1 MGFSIETS
9 VSAVTVFL
17 QGALSFFSPCVLP
30 LVPLYVSY
38 LAGGAAV
45 VGEDGVRRYPR
56 GKIFLNTLFFVVG
69 ISFAFFLL
77 GLGLTAL
84 GEFFHNYQVWFAR
97 ASGVIILLF
106 GLYQL
111 GLGKRTMLLEQ
122 EHRLPFHLNKLAM
135 NPAVALVMGF
145 TFSFAWTPCVGPT
158 LSSVLLMASSAESSA
173 AGFLLIGVYTLG
185 FVLPFLAVGLFTG
198 TVLDFFKSHQNVV
211 RYTVKIGAV
220 LLIVMGILTLT
231 GATGGIS
238 ADLAAGSGTV
248 QEEPAGNSGEEAAP
262 SGDSQEEHSGADSQ
276 EIPMVPAPDFT
287 LTDQYGQTHTLSD
300 YQGKTVFLNFWA
312 TWCGPCKME
321 MPDIQALYEDWDE
334 NAGELV
340 VLGVAGP
347 NIGQEGSAEDI
358 TAFLEENGYTYPVVM
373 DETGTLFYQYGIS
386 AYPTTFMIDTEG
398 NVFGY
403 VQGAVSREVMDDIV
417 EQTRAAQMIHPG
429 RRGRTFAVPAAFSRA
444 AESACKKVVN
454 LRQFVLES
462 NSYRGP
468 LRRRGTPIDR
478 KRRGTPMAHNDS
490 FDEPRFEALYRKLY
504 PDLLR
509 CAEIALR
516 TGGSWYVSVA
526 GRAEEVVQELFA
538 FAWEHQADLWSSA
551 SPTGWLY
558 RVLRYKV
565 LELLK
570 EDRFWRKH
578 LIRAAGEMP
587 ASPEDDFQQRAEIT
601 SILTPEEYEILRK
614 LYLEKYTYE
623 ELAREMGL
631 KKSAL
636 AMRVK
641 RSKERFVK
649 QWNRH

>member
-45 VGEDGVRRYPR
+45 VDENGVRRYPR
-56 GKIFLNTLFFVVG
+56 GRIFFNTLFFVAG

-84 GEFFHNYQVWFAR
+84 GTFFHDYQVWFAR

-111 GLGKRTMLLEQ
+111 GLGRRTMLLEQ
-122 EHRLPFHLNKLAM
+122 EHRLPFRLDKLAM

-198 TVLDFFKSHQNVV
+198 TVLDFFKAHQNVV
-211 RYTVKIGAV
+211 RYTVKLGAV

-231 GATGGIS
+231 GATGTIS
-238 ADLAAGSGTV
+238 ADLAAVSGTTA
-248 QEEPAGNSGEEAAP
+248 QEEPAAEQEDTTGAQEESGE
-262 SGDSQEEHSGADSQ
+262 
-276 EIPMVPAPDFT
+276 IPVVPAPDFT
-287 LTDQYGQTHTLSD
+287 LTDQYGETHTLSD
-300 YQGKTVFLNFWA
+300 YQGQTVFLNFWA

-321 MPDIQALYEDWDE
+321 MPDIQALYEAWDE
-334 NAGELV
+334 NAGDLV

-347 NIGQEGSAEDI
+347 GIGQEGSAEDI
-358 TAFLEENGYTYPVVM
+358 AAFLEENGYTYPVVM
-373 DETGTLFYQYGIS
+373 DDTGALFYQYGIS

-417 EQTRAAQMIHPG
+417 QQTMTGQ
-429 RRGRTFAVPAAFSRA
+429 RR
-444 AESACKKVVN
+444 
-454 LRQFVLES
+454 
-462 NSYRGP
+462 
-468 LRRRGTPIDR
+468 
-478 KRRGTPMAHNDS
+478 
-490 FDEPRFEALYRKLY
+490 
-504 PDLLR
+504 
-509 CAEIALR
+509 
-516 TGGSWYVSVA
+516 
-526 GRAEEVVQELFA
+526 
-538 FAWEHQADLWSSA
+538 
-551 SPTGWLY
+551 
-558 RVLRYKV
+558 
-565 LELLK
+565 
-570 EDRFWRKH
+570 
-578 LIRAAGEMP
+578 
-587 ASPEDDFQQRAEIT
+587 
-601 SILTPEEYEILRK
+601 
-614 LYLEKYTYE
+614 
-623 ELAREMGL
+623 
-631 KKSAL
+631 
-636 AMRVK
+636 
-641 RSKERFVK
+641 
-649 QWNRH
+649 

>member
-45 VGEDGVRRYPR
+45 VGEDGVRRSPR

-106 GLYQL
+106 GLY
-111 GLGKRTMLLEQ
+111 
-122 EHRLPFHLNKLAM
+122 HLVL
-135 NPAVALVMGF
+135 GF

-276 EIPMVPAPDFT
+276 EIPVVPAPDFT
-287 LTDQYGQTHTLSD
+287 LTDQYGQSHTLSD

-417 EQTRAAQMIHPG
+417 EQTRTGQ
-429 RRGRTFAVPAAFSRA
+429 RR
-444 AESACKKVVN
+444 
-454 LRQFVLES
+454 
-462 NSYRGP
+462 
-468 LRRRGTPIDR
+468 
-478 KRRGTPMAHNDS
+478 
-490 FDEPRFEALYRKLY
+490 
-504 PDLLR
+504 
-509 CAEIALR
+509 
-516 TGGSWYVSVA
+516 
-526 GRAEEVVQELFA
+526 
-538 FAWEHQADLWSSA
+538 
-551 SPTGWLY
+551 
-558 RVLRYKV
+558 
-565 LELLK
+565 
-570 EDRFWRKH
+570 
-578 LIRAAGEMP
+578 
-587 ASPEDDFQQRAEIT
+587 
-601 SILTPEEYEILRK
+601 
-614 LYLEKYTYE
+614 
-623 ELAREMGL
+623 
-631 KKSAL
+631 
-636 AMRVK
+636 
-641 RSKERFVK
+641 
-649 QWNRH
+649 